1 METSIPWTHSISPV
15 LNSMAFLISLISGAN
30 KNIIF
35 TWIVH
40 VYFETSKGQ
49 KFQKRIQIR
58 IPSILR
64 STYCLKCLLNF
75 MKVRLQ
81 AHENN
86 IHDIM
91 RAKQTRRRSSWPRLY
106 QTKLLSNWKTY
117 LCFFGSISGLS
128 CLNTFILNYLGCLSV
143 EDYLTH
149 FMWDFHI
156 IKLLWQQMFLWSFV
170 FFFIFQKVTCAKSH
184 TFLTWKFGNPG
195 SILIF
200 FCYTYSKTYRAGQ
213 GVCTVKTFMLNT
225 TGFQLK
231 DLIF

>member
-1 METSIPWTHSISPV
+1 M
-15 LNSMAFLISLISGAN
+15 
-30 KNIIF
+30 
-35 TWIVH
+35 
-40 VYFETSKGQ
+40 
-49 KFQKRIQIR
+49 
-58 IPSILR
+58 
-64 STYCLKCLLNF
+64 
-75 MKVRLQ
+75 
-81 AHENN
+81 
-86 IHDIM
+86 
-91 RAKQTRRRSSWPRLY
+91 Y

-200 FCYTYSKTYRAGQ
+200 FVIVRHTELDRVSAQLRLSCLIQQ
-213 GVCTVKTFMLNT
+213 GFSWRIWYFNQRLN
-225 TGFQLK
+225 LRSC
-231 DLIF
+231 